1 METDAE
7 IIALVLNG
15 ETQAFER
22 IVERYKHRC
31 LRYAFRFLGDR
42 DEADDVT
49 QETFVRAYRS
59 LDKLSSHDRFGGWLF
74 QILIN
79 RCRSAVDRRS
89 RLERWIQPIDDV
101 DEIIDPVT
109 EVSPTYRQTSDL
121 EASLK
126 KLAPAYREAL
136 ILKYIDNMTYDEMSE
151 ITGVG
156 VSALKM
162 RVNRGMSILREKLAK
177 RLYA

>member
-15 ETQAFER
+15 ETKAFER

-31 LRYAFRFLGDR
+31 MRYAFRFLGDM

-49 QETFVRAYRS
+49 QEAFVRAYRS
-59 LDKLSSHDRFGGWLF
+59 LEKLSSHDRFGGWLF

-79 RCRSAVDRRS
+79 RCRSAVERRS
-89 RLERWIQPIDDV
+89 RLESWLQPIDDV
-101 DEIIDPVT
+101 EAIIDPMS
-109 EVSPTYRQTSDL
+109 EVAPAFRQTSDL
-121 EASLK
+121 EESLK
-126 KLAPAYREAL
+126 QLAPAYREAL
-136 ILKYIDNMTYDEMSE
+136 ILKYIDNMTYNEMSE

-156 VSALKM
+156 VSALKC
-162 RVNRGMSILREKLAK
+162 GSIEA
-177 RLYA
+177 